1 MENEGFT
8 VTEEP
13 GGRFVLLGECVV
25 NHSDFFKEVLLDAL
39 ARHSSVFF
47 DLKGLEHVDV
57 TFFQLLYAA
66 GLSASESGK
75 TFRCGK
81 DMADAVRATA
91 GTAGFL
97 DHMSLK
103 NIWESEV

>member
-25 NHSDFFKEVLLDAL
+25 NHCDFFKEVLLDAL

-47 DLKGLEHVDV
+47 DLKGLENVDV

-66 GLSASESGK
+66 GLSAAEAGK
-75 TFRCGK
+75 TFRCGRNL
-81 DMADAVRATA
+81 AEAVR
-91 GTAGFL
+91 GTAATSGFF
-97 DHMSLK
+97 DHISLK